1 MKKNNRARFGAFL
14 TAIFMMFSA
23 SGCRPADPEKSNKKD
38 ETKDNGNIVLP
49 WEKDETEA
57 PETNAQVI
65 ETEGP
70 AVETDP
76 PQTELP
82 QTEPIGDRP
91 APVLYSQSGEYY
103 DYGGGIIRVDNMAFE
118 EYGYEEPA
126 AVMYSGLINSV
137 AKQLSG
143 RTSVYCM
150 ALPTAIGIVLPDD
163 IQKIFPRYTNQGEA
177 INKLYAKMSDDV
189 ITVDCYSN
197 LIQHRGE
204 YLYFRTD
211 FHWNGPAAYYAYEAF
226 CEMKGVKPYTLSER
240 EKVEFEG
247 FLGAL
252 YRNSCGEDPILGNTP
267 DTVIAYKPYS
277 RTASMELTDRQGNTM
292 AWSIIADVSSW
303 GSASKYSTF
312 AGGDSP
318 LAVFTNPE
326 VKDGSVCV
334 IVKESYGNALL
345 PYLVDHYSTV
355 YEIDYRYWDGNI
367 VDFVNEKK
375 ADDLIFANNMSM
387 LRSVYLIGMLEEI
400 IK

>member
-1 MKKNNRARFGAFL
+1 MKKKNNRARFGAFL
-14 TAIFMMFSA
+14 TAVFMMFSA
-23 SGCRPADPEKSNKKD
+23 SGCRPADPEKHNKKD
-38 ETKDNGNIVLP
+38 ETKDSGNIVFP
-49 WEKDETEA
+49 FEKDETDA
-57 PETNAQVI
+57 PETSAPII
-65 ETEGP
+65 ETDAP
-70 AVETDP
+70 VIETDP
-76 PQTELP
+76 PE
-82 QTEPIGDRP
+82 TEPIP
-91 APVLYSQSGEYY
+91 EEIPVLTSESGEYY

-137 AKQLSG
+137 AKDLSG

-163 IQKIFPRYTNQGEA
+163 IKQIFPRYTNQGEA
-177 INKLYAKMSDDV
+177 INKLYGKMSDDV
-189 ITVDCYSN
+189 ITVDIYSN
-197 LIQHRGE
+197 MIKHRDE

-226 CEMKGVKPYTLSER
+226 CQEKGVRPYTLSER

-252 YRNSCGEDPILGNTP
+252 YRNSCGEDPILGDTP
-267 DTVIAYKPYS
+267 DTVIAYKPHS
-277 RTASMELTDRQGNTM
+277 RTASMEITDRQGNTM
-292 AWSIIADVSSW
+292 PWSIIADVSSW
-303 GSASKYSTF
+303 GAASKYSTF

-318 LAVFTNPE
+318 FAVFTNPE

-355 YEIDYRYWDGNI
+355 YEIDYRYWEGNI
-367 VDFVNEKK
+367 VDFVTEKR

-387 LRSVYLIGMLEEI
+387 LRSVYLIGMLAEI
-400 IK
+400 IE